1 MNSNW
6 EKSFASKSCFSMF
19 VALAALMLLAAGSK
33 QAEGQA
39 CAAQNWAASTPNIWA
54 ATVSDVV
61 MLNNSP
67 TTNQPT
73 IPIMLYD
80 GTYSPEGYSQHPQ
93 AVTQLNTN
101 WSCPSGTPVISIA
114 GAGRET
120 VSFQLF
126 ITAPAATTLSDVSVT
141 ITPLTGPGAT
151 FTSDNTGT
159 SEVTRY
165 LEGYVPYSCTG
176 ATSIGCVQATGSIP
190 DPLIPFY
197 DPYDSGNPAV
207 ATPFNVQEGTT
218 QGVWVNISIPA
229 NQTAGAYAGTL
240 TVSGTGITTTTIP
253 VNVTV
258 WNGNLPGFDA
268 GAINSSY
275 ADMLKVWLP
284 LYESN
289 LDSGEGISGSDIPLF
304 QKYQVMAHNYDI
316 DTQFDPFAP
325 SISGA
330 YPSTNPTSFTTNG
343 TTSSITWTTYDSY
356 FGPSLTPGGLF
367 SDGTAMRVLDG
378 PIANGGA
385 GAWTYG
391 AGYSWCMYN
400 CANAPLMPAGLVSLT
415 QNYAT
420 QTSQHF
426 SSNHTTENW
435 VIPDLMSYTFDEN
448 YNNHSYQLGQ
458 QPLMYQIMSQV
469 MQAINASNSSLSSTW
484 AASTAP
490 MRVLTTDEPACM
502 EDGDTTY
509 YTASACADHL
519 NLSYPGT
526 SLATPGYSTSWVTTW
541 SPSPGIYM
549 TGQPGPGLS
558 YGVDPTI
565 IAGTGYQYTLD
576 LTQGVPAESTAPA
589 PIERWTYNNG
599 GGGSGGVYRRVTYW
613 AAYKYGQDET
623 IPSVGDPNPATPAP
637 GGLWSWIGNF
647 WGGYNGTASASS
659 CNSLSPFV
667 QNGDDQ
673 GDTYIFPGNELG
685 CYYTANPVG
694 QTVLTANPAVN
705 TTCTSNNYSVC
716 NGISGPIAT
725 RELEQWRR
733 GYEDYEYL
741 YLYGKQAGRAAA
753 NAVVASIAAEGMA
766 NWEGY
771 DWENIDGAWYEYG
784 VTPVGTAYS
793 GNCTYPTAIDS
804 TIFGDLP
811 NGLPNGPTGQGSS
824 GPGLNYDACEG
835 LWSPDPYAYESA
847 RIQLAEALG
856 FAPATTPSVTSLS
869 PTSGL
874 NSGGTSVTITGTD
887 FTGATAVEFGGV
899 PATSF
904 TINSSTKI
912 TAIAPAGN
920 GIVTVQVF
928 GPGGVSESNPNDLFT
943 NVSPVT
949 VTGLS
954 PSQGVQVGGNSVSI
968 TGTYFSTGATVMFGD
983 SPATNVVVNSAT
995 SITATAPAGNGEV
1008 NVTVTTSQG
1017 TSALNSSDLY
1027 TYEPPPTVTSVSPAS
1042 GPIAGGTS
1050 VTLGGTGFV
1059 SGMTVAFGS
1068 NAGTSVNVTS
1078 STSATVTSPEGS
1090 SMSGGA
1096 VNVTVTTVDGTSPIA
1111 PPGDQYTYVSPVT
1124 VTALSVHSGAP
1135 AGGTSVVITG
1145 TDFTGASAVKFG
1157 GDAATSF
1164 TVNSS
1169 TQITATS
1176 PAGGGTVDVTV
1187 TNGSYS
1193 SAPVYADEFSYTTAI
1208 KTGVFSTLPT
1218 TAVGSTSS
1226 SQNVSITLATASAI
1240 SSITVPVAQNG
1251 VQEFKVGTV
1260 TGCTIGGGSNAA
1272 NTVCTVPITFS
1283 PQYPGIRLGT
1293 LTVNN
1298 DNDVIG
1304 TAGLAGIGQGPEIA
1318 VTPGSL
1324 TMSIGGGAYGVT
1336 DVPESVTAAEIAVSN
1351 NGSALAIDGAGN
1363 LYIADDINCLAYK
1376 VTATTQ
1382 QIVVVAGDFDY
1393 IGGRPSPTTTPS
1405 PALGSGTC
1413 PQAIAVDGAGNIYIG
1428 DAHAI
1433 NSNGYPDVV
1442 EEVSQATG
1450 EIWVMA
1456 GGGSNA
1462 PSTTSQAATSV
1473 TLAAINS
1480 LATDSSG
1487 NLYISDFYGASG
1499 NGLIEKVTPAGQL
1512 VVIAGGGSTP
1522 ISTTPEAATSA
1533 QLSGPTGMVFDASGN
1548 LYFSD
1553 QNISVIEKMTSA
1565 GQVAYFAGSGSNAPT
1580 TTPQAAL
1587 SVALNNPAGLA
1598 VDGAGDL
1605 YIADFSNDLIEQ
1617 VNLAGK
1623 LAIVAGGGGTVPT
1636 STVESSL
1643 SASFGNIEGVEVD
1656 GAGNIFIAD
1665 GQTLNNG
1672 ANMIE
1677 KVTTVGAPLNFP
1689 YTNVGSTSVP
1699 QSLNLMNIGNES
1711 LTLSSVA
1718 ATTDFP
1724 LQTTGTCT
1732 LTAHSGQS
1740 LATSANCTVE
1750 YAFDPTTG
1758 GVLDES
1764 ATLTDNNLNV
1774 SNATQLL
1781 SFTGTGVG
1789 GTNVATPTFSPV
1801 AGSYGPAQTV
1811 TISSSTSGATI
1822 YYTTNGTTPTTSS
1835 TQYTAPIT
1843 VSVSETV
1850 EALAVKSG
1858 YTNSAIGSAAYVI
1871 NGTVAT
1877 PTFSPVAGS
1886 YGPAQTVTISSATS
1900 GTTIY
1905 YTTNGTTP
1913 TTSSTQYAAPITV
1926 SVSETVEALA
1936 VKTGYTNS
1944 AIGSAAYVINGAV
1957 ATPTFSPVAGSYG
1970 PAQTV
1975 TINSA
1980 TSGATI
1986 YYTTNGTT
1994 PTTSSTQYTA
2004 PITVSTSETVEALA
2018 VKTGYTNSAI
2028 GSAAYVINGTVATP
2042 TFSPVAGTYSSAQT
2056 VTISSAT
2063 SGTTIYYT
2071 TNGTTPTTSST
2082 QYTAPITVSTSET
2095 VEALAVKTG
2104 YTNSAIGSAAYVIN
2118 GTVATPTFSPVA
2130 GSYGPAQTVT
2140 ISSATSGATIYYTT
2154 NGTTPTTS
2162 STQYTAP
2169 ITVSTS
2175 ETVEALAVKSGYTN
2189 SAIGS
2194 AAYVIN
2200 GTVATPTF
2208 SPVAGSY
2215 GPAQTVTIS
2224 STTSGTTIY
2233 YTTNGT
2239 TPTTS
2244 STQYTAPITV
2254 STSETVK
2261 ALAVK
2266 TGYTN
2271 SAIGS
2276 AAYVIN
2282 GTVATPTFSP
2292 VAGSYGPAQTVT
2304 ISSTTSGTTI
2314 YYTTNGTTPTTS
2326 STQYTAPITVSTSET
2341 VKALAVKTGYTNS
2354 AIGSAAYVIN
2364 GTVATP
2370 TFSPVAGTYSSA
2382 QTVTISSTTS
2392 GTTIYYTTNGTT
2404 PTTSSTQYTAPITV
2418 SVSET
2423 VEALAVKTGY
2433 TNSAIGSAAYTISG
2447 TLVATPTFSP
2457 AAGTYTS
2464 AQTVTISDTSPGT
2477 LIYYTTNGTT
2487 PTTSSTAYTAPIAVS
2502 TTETVKA
2509 IAALGENLATNG
2521 DFATNPPMTPGDGTY
2536 IYDPTNVAGW
2546 TFSGPTPN
2554 ASSGSY
2560 GSGVAENGS
2569 AWGFTAPP
2577 DGANQVAFLQ
2587 DNSTLTQT
2595 VGNLIV
2601 NQQYTASFY
2610 LEDRPGYSAN
2620 PITVTMNGVTLLST
2634 TPGSGWTQ
2642 YNEPFT
2648 ATAASEALTFTTSS
2662 TGGDYDTGL
2671 SDVVITATGSN
2682 LTSAVGSAAY
2692 TINLTPDITTIAG
2705 TQGGTTSPTSGMV
2718 AHGNSIGAPEGVAVA
2733 PVLNG
2738 AGGDVYF
2745 DNTNDYGLYVIYNG
2759 GAAAAAIL
2767 AADGISSPVVGDT
2780 YPINLGLD
2788 ETGPWQPDGLIV
2800 DSYGNV
2806 LLADPGYNRVYML
2819 YAGEVSGQGT
2829 NPADALLTA
2838 DASAWVVGYGLHVG
2852 YLYHVADGGTV
2863 VGAAPTTIYP
2873 HDVWVDGAE
2882 NVFFTDG
2889 SGNGFV
2895 EVVYNTSGTSAS
2907 TILTAEGY
2915 TSLKQGSTYIVAGG
2929 LSPATYPY
2937 DDDGGSS
2944 VAYNGGTSTANTA
2957 INNPWG
2963 LYGDSAGD
2971 IIFADNSSN
2980 KIKKLS
2986 GSTAVISTIGGPPAG
3001 TQTTVGHGG
3010 DGGLA
3015 TSAQMNGPIGLILDS
3030 SGDVYFADSG
3040 NSSVRMIG
3048 TNGDINTVAGTS
3060 GTSGAYSGEGGAAT
3074 SAVMNTSGDP
3084 AVFLSIDASSNIYI
3098 SDEGNDMIH
3107 KF

>member
-1 MNSNW
+1 MKRNCEKALNSNIGL
-6 EKSFASKSCFSMF
+6 SMF
-19 VALAALMLLAAGSK
+19 AAVVVVLLLVVSSTNAV
-33 QAEGQA
+33 GQA

-61 MLNNSP
+61 MLNNSS

-80 GTYSPEGYSQHPQ
+80 GTYSPWGYSQHPQ

-141 ITPLTGPGAT
+141 IAPLTGAGAT
-151 FTSDNTGT
+151 LTSDDTGT
-159 SEVTRY
+159 SAVTRY

-176 ATSIGCVQATGSIP
+176 ATAIGCVQATGSIP

-229 NQTAGAYAGTL
+229 NQTAGAYSGTL

-258 WNGNLPGFDA
+258 WNGNLPGFGA
-268 GAINSSY
+268 GSINSSY

-284 LYESN
+284 LYQS
-289 LDSGEGISGSDIPLF
+289 LMDTDEGISGSDIPLF

-325 SISGA
+325 SNSGA
-330 YPSTNPTSFTTNG
+330 YPATNPTSFTTNG

-367 SDGTAMRVLDG
+367 SDGTAMRVLDT

-400 CANAPLMPAGLVSLT
+400 CADAPLMPAGLVSLT

-420 QTSQHF
+420 QISQHF
-426 SSNHTTENW
+426 SSNHTSKSW
-435 VIPDLMSYTFDEN
+435 VIPDLMSYTFDEE
-448 YNNHSYQLGQ
+448 YNPVGNNGYQLNH
-458 QPLMYQIMSQV
+458 QPLIYQIMSQV
-469 MQAINASNSSLSSTW
+469 MQALNASNSSLSSTW

-490 MRVLTTDEPACM
+490 IRPLTTDEPACM
-502 EDGDTTY
+502 EQGDNTF
-509 YTASACADHL
+509 YTDSVCADHI
-519 NLSYPGT
+519 NLSYPGGAQ
-526 SLATPGYSTSWVTTW
+526 ATPGYSTSWVTTW
-541 SPSPGIYM
+541 SPNPGIYM
-549 TGQPGPGLS
+549 TGQPGPALS
-558 YGVDPTI
+558 YGWTNPPYVI

-576 LTQGVPAESTAPA
+576 LTQGVTALSTAPV
-589 PIERWTYNNG
+589 PIERWSYNNG
-599 GGGSGGVYRRVTYW
+599 GGGSGGLSRRATYW
-613 AAYKYGQDET
+613 TAYKYGQDET
-623 IPSVGDPNPATPAP
+623 IPTAGDPSPATPAP
-637 GGLWSWIGNF
+637 GGIWSWVGNYY
-647 WGGYNGTASASS
+647 GGGNGTSPSS
-659 CNSLSPFV
+659 CNSNSPFV
-667 QNGDDQ
+667 TNGGDQ
-673 GDTYIFPGNELG
+673 GDTYLFPGNELG

-694 QTVLTANPAVN
+694 ETVLTANPAVN
-705 TTCTSNNYSVC
+705 TSCTSNNYSVC

-753 NAVVASIAAEGMA
+753 EAVVASIAAEGMA

-771 DWENIDGAWYEYG
+771 DWENIDSGSYEYG

-793 GNCTYPTAIDS
+793 GNCTDPNPIDS
-804 TIFGDLP
+804 PIFGDLP

-824 GPGLNYDACEG
+824 GFASASYPPCEP

-856 FAPATTPSVTSLS
+856 FAPATTPSVTGLS
-869 PTSGL
+869 PTSGS
-874 NSGGTSVTITGTD
+874 NQGGTSVVITGTD

-899 PATSF
+899 AASSF

-920 GIVTVQVF
+920 GTVTVQVF
-928 GPGGVSESNPNDLFT
+928 GPGGISPSNPNDLFT
-943 NVSPVT
+943 NISPVT
-949 VTGLS
+949 ATGLS
-954 PSQGVQVGGNSVSI
+954 PSTGVQAGGNTVSI
-968 TGTYFSTGATVMFGD
+968 TGTYFSTGATVMFGY

-995 SITATAPAGNGEV
+995 NITATAPSGTGEV
-1008 NVTVTTSQG
+1008 NVTVTTYQG
-1017 TSALNSSDLY
+1017 TSAENSADLY

-1059 SGMTVAFGS
+1059 SGMTVDFGS
-1068 NAGTSVNVTS
+1068 PAGTSVNVTS
-1078 STSATVTSPEGS
+1078 STSLTVTSPEGS

-1096 VNVTVTTVDGTSPIA
+1096 VNITVTTVDGTSPVVGG
-1111 PPGDQYTYVSPVT
+1111 PDQFTYTSPVT
-1124 VTALSVHSGAP
+1124 VTGLSVHSGAP

-1145 TDFTGASAVKFG
+1145 TDITGASAVKFG
-1157 GDAATSF
+1157 SDSATSF

-1187 TNGSYS
+1187 TNGSFS

-1272 NTVCTVPITFS
+1272 NTVCTVPITFT
-1283 PQYPGIRLGT
+1283 PQYPGLRMGT

-1304 TAGLAGIGQGPEIA
+1304 TAGLAGVGQGPEIA

-1324 TMSIGGGAYGVT
+1324 TMAIGGGQYGVSQ
-1336 DVPESVTAAEIAVSN
+1336 VPESVTAAAFSVSN
-1351 NGSALAIDGAGN
+1351 NGSGLAMDGAGN
-1363 LYIADDINCLAYK
+1363 LYIADNSGNCMAYK
-1376 VTATTQ
+1376 VNPLTN
-1382 QIVVVAGDFDY
+1382 QIVAVAGDVDFV
-1393 IGGRPSPTTTPS
+1393 GGRPVPTTTPE

-1413 PQAIAVDGAGNIYIG
+1413 PQAIAVDGAGNIYIA
-1428 DAHAI
+1428 DAKAL
-1433 NSNGYPDVV
+1433 NTNGYPDVV

-1456 GGGSNA
+1456 GGGANA

-1473 TLAAINS
+1473 AINGINS
-1480 LATDSSG
+1480 LATDSAG
-1487 NLYISDFYGASG
+1487 NLYISDFF
-1499 NGLIEKVTPAGQL
+1499 NNLIEKVTPAGQL
-1512 VVIAGGGSTP
+1512 VVVAGGGSTP
-1522 ISTTPEAATSA
+1522 VSTTPQAATSA
-1533 QLSGPTGMVFDASGN
+1533 QLNGPTGMVFDASGN
-1548 LYFSD
+1548 FYLSD
-1553 QNISVIEKMTSA
+1553 QNISMIEKINTS
-1565 GQVAYFAGSGSNAPT
+1565 GQIVSFAGGGSNAPT
-1580 TTPQAAL
+1580 STPQAAL
-1587 SVALNNPAGLA
+1587 TVGLNNPAGLA

-1617 VNLAGK
+1617 VNLAGE
-1623 LAIVAGGGGTVPT
+1623 LVVVAGGGTIVPT
-1636 STVESSL
+1636 STVQSSL
-1643 SASFGNIEGVEVD
+1643 TASLGNIEGVEVD

-1665 GQTLNNG
+1665 GQNIGNGNN
-1672 ANMIE
+1672 MVE

-1699 QSLNLMNIGNES
+1699 QSLKLTNIGNKS
-1711 LTLSSVA
+1711 LTLSSVS

-1724 LQTTGTCT
+1724 LQTSGTCT
-1732 LTAHSGQS
+1732 VTAHSGQS
-1740 LATSANCTVE
+1740 LATSTNCSLN

-1764 ATLTDNNLNV
+1764 ATLTDNNLNT
-1774 SNATQLL
+1774 SGATQLL
-1781 SFTGTGVG
+1781 SFTGTGLG
-1789 GTNVATPTFSPV
+1789 GTNVATPTFSPG

-1811 TISSSTSGATI
+1811 TISSSTSGATIYYTTNGTTPTTGSTLYSSPITVSTSETVEALAVKTGYTNSAIGSAVYVINGTVATPTFSPGAGTYSSAQTVTISSATSDTTI

-1850 EALAVKSG
+1850 EALAAKTG

-1900 GTTIY
+1900 G
-1905 YTTNGTTP
+1905 
-1913 TTSSTQYAAPITV
+1913 
-1926 SVSETVEALA
+1926 
-1936 VKTGYTNS
+1936 
-1944 AIGSAAYVINGAV
+1944 
-1957 ATPTFSPVAGSYG
+1957 
-1970 PAQTV
+1970 
-1975 TINSA
+1975 
-1980 TSGATI
+1980 ATI

-1994 PTTSSTQYTA
+1994 PTTSSTLYSSA
-2004 PITVSTSETVEALA
+2004 ITVSASETVEALA

-2082 QYTAPITVSTSET
+2082 LYSSPITVSSSET

-2104 YTNSAIGSAAYVIN
+2104 YSNSAIGSAAYVIN
-2118 GTVATPTFSPVA
+2118 GTVATPTFSPA
-2130 GSYGPAQTVT
+2130 
-2140 ISSATSGATIYYTT
+2140 
-2154 NGTTPTTS
+2154 
-2162 STQYTAP
+2162 
-2169 ITVSTS
+2169 
-2175 ETVEALAVKSGYTN
+2175 
-2189 SAIGS
+2189 
-2194 AAYVIN
+2194 
-2200 GTVATPTF
+2200 
-2208 SPVAGSY
+2208 AGSY

-2233 YTTNGT
+2233 YTTNGS
-2239 TPTTS
+2239 TPTTGSTLYS
-2244 STQYTAPITV
+2244 SPITV
-2254 STSETVK
+2254 SITETVK

-2304 ISSTTSGTTI
+2304 ISSTTSGATI
-2314 YYTTNGTTPTTS
+2314 YYTTNGSTPTTS
-2326 STQYTAPITVSTSET
+2326 STLYSSAITVSTTET

-2354 AIGSAAYVIN
+2354 AVGSAAYVIN

-2404 PTTSSTQYTAPITV
+2404 PTTSSTLYSSAITV
-2418 SVSET
+2418 STSET
-2423 VEALAVKTGY
+2423 VKALAVKTGY
-2433 TNSAIGSAAYTISG
+2433 TNSAVGSAAYTISG
-2447 TLVATPTFSP
+2447 TIIATPTFSP
-2457 AAGTYTS
+2457 GAGTYSS
-2464 AQTVTISDTSPGT
+2464 AQTVTISDATSGT
-2477 LIYYTTNGTT
+2477 AIYYTTNGTT
-2487 PTTSSTAYTAPIAVS
+2487 PTISSTVYSAPITVS
-2502 TTETVKA
+2502 TSETVEA
-2509 IAALGENLATNG
+2509 IAAPGQSVTNS
-2521 DFATNPPMTPGDGTY
+2521 DFATTPPMTPGDGTY
-2536 IYDPTNVAGW
+2536 TYDPTNVSGW
-2546 TFSGPTPN
+2546 TFSG
-2554 ASSGSY
+2554 SSGS
-2560 GSGVAENGS
+2560 GSGVAEYGS
-2569 AWGFTAPP
+2569 AWGFTAAP

-2587 DNSTLTQT
+2587 DTATLTQT
-2595 VGNLIV
+2595 ISNLIIG
-2601 NQQYTASFY
+2601 QQYTASFY
-2610 LEDRPGYSAN
+2610 LEGRPGYSSN
-2620 PITVTMNGVTLLST
+2620 PITVTIAGTNLLST

-2648 ATAASEALTFTTSS
+2648 ATATSEVLSFSTTASS
-2662 TGGDYDTGL
+2662 GDYDTGL
-2671 SDVVITATGSN
+2671 SDVKINAVSPP
-2682 LTSAVGSAAY
+2682 TSAVGSAAY
-2692 TINLTPDITTIAG
+2692 TINPPDITTIAG
-2705 TQGGTTSPTSGMV
+2705 VQGGTTSPTSGMV
-2718 AHGNSIGAPEGVAVA
+2718 AYSNSIGAPEGVAVA
-2733 PVLNG
+2733 PVLNS
-2738 AGGDVYF
+2738 AGGDIYF
-2745 DNTNDYGLYVIYNG
+2745 DNTNDYGLYVIYKG

-2788 ETGPWQPDGLIV
+2788 ETGPWQPSGLYV

-2819 YAGEVSGQGT
+2819 YAGEVTGQGT

-2838 DASAWVVGYGLHVG
+2838 DGSAWVVGYGLHVG
-2852 YLYHVADGGTV
+2852 YLYHIADGGTV

-2873 HDVWVDGAE
+2873 HDVRVDSAE

-2895 EVVYNTSGTSAS
+2895 EVVYNATGTSANA
-2907 TILTAEGY
+2907 ILTAEGY
-2915 TSLKQGSTYIVAGG
+2915 TSLKQGSTYIIAGG
-2929 LSPATYPY
+2929 LSTTTYPY

-2944 VAYNGGTSTANTA
+2944 VAYNGATSTANTA

-2963 LYGDSAGD
+2963 LCGDSAGD
-2971 IIFADNSSN
+2971 IIFADSTSN

-2986 GSTAVISTIGGPPAG
+2986 GTTAVLSTIGGPAAG

-3015 TSAQMNGPIGLILDS
+3015 TSAQMNHPIGVILDP
-3030 SGDVYFADSG
+3030 SGNVYFADSG

-3048 TNGDINTVAGTS
+3048 TNGYISTVAGTS
-3060 GTSGAYSGEGGAAT
+3060 GTSGTYSGEGGLAT
-3074 SAVMNTSGDP
+3074 SAVMNTSGGP
-3084 AVFLSIDASSNIYI
+3084 AVFLSIDSSSNIYI

>member
-1 MNSNW
+1 MKRNCGKMLNSNIGL
-6 EKSFASKSCFSMF
+6 SMF
-19 VALAALMLLAAGSK
+19 AAVVVFLLLVMGGKDAA
-33 QAEGQA
+33 GQA

-61 MLNNSP
+61 MLNNNP

-73 IPIMLYD
+73 IPTMLYD
-80 GTYSPEGYSQHPQ
+80 GTYSPWGYSQHPQ
-93 AVTQLNTN
+93 PVTQLNTN
-101 WSCPSGTPVISIA
+101 WSCPSGTPTISIA

-126 ITAPAATTLSDVSVT
+126 ITAPAATTLSDITVT
-141 ITPLTGPGAT
+141 VNPLTGPGT
-151 FTSDNTGT
+151 TLTSDNTGN
-159 SEVTRY
+159 SAVTRY

-176 ATSIGCVQATGSIP
+176 ATAIGCVQATGSIP

-229 NQTAGAYAGTL
+229 NQTAGAYTGTL
-240 TVSGTGITTTTIP
+240 TVSGTGISTTTIP
-253 VNVTV
+253 VNLTV
-258 WNGNLPGFDA
+258 WNGNLPGIDA
-268 GAINSSY
+268 GTTNSSY

-330 YPSTNPTSFTTNG
+330 YPATNPTSFTTNG
-343 TTSSITWTTYDSY
+343 TTSTIDWTTYDSY
-356 FGPSLTPGGLF
+356 FGASLTPGGLF
-367 SDGTAMRVLDG
+367 SDGTAMRVLDT

-385 GAWTYG
+385 GAWTYPP
-391 AGYSWCMYN
+391 GYSWCMYN
-400 CANAPLMPAGLVSLT
+400 CGNAPLMPAGLVSLT

-420 QTSQHF
+420 QISQHF
-426 SSNHTTENW
+426 SSNHTTKNW
-435 VIPDLMSYTFDEN
+435 AIPDLMSYTFDEN
-448 YNNHSYQLGQ
+448 YNTHSYQLGD

-469 MQAINASNSSLSSTW
+469 MQALNASNSSLSPTW

-490 MRVLTTDEPACM
+490 IRPLTTDEPACM

-509 YTASACADHL
+509 YTNSACADHI
-519 NLSYPGT
+519 NLSYPGS

-549 TGQPGPGLS
+549 TGQPGPALS

-565 IAGTGYQYTLD
+565 IAGTGYQFTLD
-576 LTQGVPAESTAPA
+576 LTQGVPALSTAPA

-599 GGGSGGVYRRVTYW
+599 GGGSGGIYRRLTYW

-623 IPSVGDPNPATPAP
+623 IPSVGDPSPAAPAP

-667 QNGDDQ
+667 ANGDDQ

-694 QTVLTANPAVN
+694 ETVMTFNPAVN
-705 TTCTSNNYSVC
+705 TTCTSNGYSVC

-753 NAVVASIAAEGMA
+753 EAVVASVAAEGMA
-766 NWEGY
+766 DWQGY
-771 DWENIDGAWYEYG
+771 DWENIDGGWYEYG
-784 VTPVGTAYS
+784 VLPVGTAYS
-793 GNCTYPTAIDS
+793 GNCTDPNPINS
-804 TIFGDLP
+804 PIFGDLP

-824 GPGLNYDACEG
+824 GASLGYNPCEG

-847 RIQLAEALG
+847 RIELAEALG
-856 FAPATTPSVTSLS
+856 FAPASTPSVTGLS
-869 PTSGL
+869 PSSGL
-874 NSGGTSVTITGTD
+874 NSGGTSVVITGTD

-899 PATSF
+899 AATSF

-920 GIVTVQVF
+920 GTVTVEVF
-928 GPGGVSESNPNDLFT
+928 GPGGVSPSNPNDVFT

-954 PSQGVQVGGNSVSI
+954 PNQGVEAGGNSVTI
-968 TGTYFSTGATVMFGD
+968 TGTYFSTGATVLFGY

-995 SITATAPAGNGEV
+995 SITATAPSGTGEV

-1017 TSALNSSDLY
+1017 TSAENSADLY
-1027 TYEPPPTVTSVSPAS
+1027 TYEPPPTVSSVSPSS

-1050 VTLGGTGFV
+1050 VTIGGTGFV
-1059 SGMTVAFGS
+1059 SGMTVDFGS
-1068 NAGTSVNVTS
+1068 TPGTSVNVTS
-1078 STSATVTSPEGS
+1078 STSLTVTSPAGS
-1090 SMSGGA
+1090 SMSGGI
-1096 VNVTVTTVDGTSPIA
+1096 VNITVTTVDGTSPVVGG
-1111 PPGDQYTYVSPVT
+1111 PDQFNYVSPVT
-1124 VTALSVHSGAP
+1124 VTGLSVHSGAP

-1157 GDAATSF
+1157 GDSATSF

-1176 PAGGGTVDVTV
+1176 PAGGGTVDITV

-1193 SAPVYADEFSYTTAI
+1193 SAPVYADEFSYTAAI
-1208 KTGVFSTLPT
+1208 KTGVFSVLPT

-1226 SQNVSITLATASAI
+1226 SQNVQITLATASAI
-1240 SSITVPVAQNG
+1240 SSITVPKAQNG
-1251 VQEFKVGTV
+1251 VQEFTVGTV

-1272 NTVCTVPITFS
+1272 NTVCTVPITFT
-1283 PQYPGIRLGT
+1283 PQYPGLRMGT

-1304 TAGLAGIGQGPEIA
+1304 TAGLAGVGQGPEVA

-1324 TMSIGGGAYGVT
+1324 TMAIGGGQYGVSQ
-1336 DVPESVTAAEIAVSN
+1336 VPESVTAAAFSVSN
-1351 NGSALAIDGAGN
+1351 NGSGLAMDGAGN
-1363 LYIADDINCLAYK
+1363 LYIADNSGNCMAYK
-1376 VTATTQ
+1376 VNPLTN
-1382 QIVVVAGDFDY
+1382 QIVAVAGDVDFV
-1393 IGGRPSPTTTPS
+1393 GGRPVPTTTPE

-1428 DAHAI
+1428 DANAL
-1433 NSNGYPDVV
+1433 NSGGYPNVV

-1456 GGGSNA
+1456 GGGSNT
-1462 PSTTSQAATSV
+1462 PSTTPQAATSV
-1473 TLAAINS
+1473 TISAINS
-1480 LATDSSG
+1480 LATDSAG
-1487 NLYISDFYGASG
+1487 NLYISDFF
-1499 NGLIEKVTPAGQL
+1499 NNLIEKVTPAGQL
-1512 VVIAGGGSTP
+1512 VVVAGGGSTP
-1522 ISTTPEAATSA
+1522 VSTTPQAATSA
-1533 QLSGPTGMVFDASGN
+1533 QLNGPTGMVFDAAGN
-1548 LYFSD
+1548 LYLSD
-1553 QNISVIEKMTSA
+1553 QNISMIEKINSS
-1565 GQVAYFAGSGSNAPT
+1565 GQIVSFAGGGSNAPS

-1587 SVALNNPAGLA
+1587 TVGLNNPAGLA

-1605 YIADFSNDLIEQ
+1605 YIADFSNNLVEQ
-1617 VNLAGK
+1617 VNLAGQ
-1623 LAIVAGGGGTVPT
+1623 LVVVAGGGSIVPT
-1636 STVESSL
+1636 ATAQSSL
-1643 SASFGNIEGVEVD
+1643 TASLGNIEGVEVD
-1656 GAGNIFIAD
+1656 GAGNIYIAD
-1665 GQTLNNG
+1665 NQNIGNGNN
-1672 ANMIE
+1672 MVE
-1677 KVTTVGAPLNFP
+1677 KVSTVGYPLNFP

-1699 QSLNLMNIGNES
+1699 QSLNLSNIGNQS
-1711 LTLSSVA
+1711 LTLSTLS

-1724 LQTTGTCT
+1724 LQSSGSCT
-1732 LTAHSGQS
+1732 VTAHSGQS
-1740 LATSANCTVE
+1740 LATSTKCSVN
-1750 YAFDPTTG
+1750 YAFEPTTG

-1764 ATLTDNNLNV
+1764 ATLTDNSLNV
-1774 SNATQLL
+1774 SGATQLL
-1781 SFTGTGVG
+1781 SFTGTGLG
-1789 GTNVATPTFSPV
+1789 GTNVATPTFSPA

-1811 TISSSTSGATI
+1811 TISSATPGATI

-1835 TQYTAPIT
+1835 P
-1843 VSVSETV
+1843 
-1850 EALAVKSG
+1850 
-1858 YTNSAIGSAAYVI
+1858 
-1871 NGTVAT
+1871 
-1877 PTFSPVAGS
+1877 
-1886 YGPAQTVTISSATS
+1886 
-1900 GTTIY
+1900 
-1905 YTTNGTTP
+1905 
-1913 TTSSTQYAAPITV
+1913 
-1926 SVSETVEALA
+1926 
-1936 VKTGYTNS
+1936 
-1944 AIGSAAYVINGAV
+1944 
-1957 ATPTFSPVAGSYG
+1957 
-1970 PAQTV
+1970 
-1975 TINSA
+1975 
-1980 TSGATI
+1980 
-1986 YYTTNGTT
+1986 
-1994 PTTSSTQYTA
+1994 QYTA

-2028 GSAAYVINGTVATP
+2028 GSAAYVINGAVATP
-2042 TFSPVAGTYSSAQT
+2042 TFSPGAGTYGPAQT

-2175 ETVEALAVKSGYTN
+2175 ETVEALAVKTGYTNSAIGSAAYVINGTVATPTFSPVAGTYSSSQTVTISSATSGTTIYYTTNGTTPTTSSTQYTAPITVSTSETVKALAVKAGYTNSAIGSAAYVISSTVATPTFSPVAGSYGPAQTVTISSTTSGATIYYTTNGTTPTTSSTQYTAPITVSVSETVKALAVKSGYTN

-2254 STSETVK
+2254 SV
-2261 ALAVK
+2261 
-2266 TGYTN
+2266 
-2271 SAIGS
+2271 
-2276 AAYVIN
+2276 
-2282 GTVATPTFSP
+2282 
-2292 VAGSYGPAQTVT
+2292 
-2304 ISSTTSGTTI
+2304 
-2314 YYTTNGTTPTTS
+2314 
-2326 STQYTAPITVSTSET
+2326 SET

-2370 TFSPVAGTYSSA
+2370 TFSPVAGTYIAA

-2423 VEALAVKTGY
+2423 VKALAVKTGY
-2433 TNSAIGSAAYTISG
+2433 TNSAIGSAAYTI
-2447 TLVATPTFSP
+2447 
-2457 AAGTYTS
+2457 
-2464 AQTVTISDTSPGT
+2464 
-2477 LIYYTTNGTT
+2477 
-2487 PTTSSTAYTAPIAVS
+2487 
-2502 TTETVKA
+2502 
-2509 IAALGENLATNG
+2509 
-2521 DFATNPPMTPGDGTY
+2521 NPPP
-2536 IYDPTNVAGW
+2536 A
-2546 TFSGPTPN
+2546 
-2554 ASSGSY
+2554 
-2560 GSGVAENGS
+2560 
-2569 AWGFTAPP
+2569 
-2577 DGANQVAFLQ
+2577 
-2587 DNSTLTQT
+2587 
-2595 VGNLIV
+2595 
-2601 NQQYTASFY
+2601 
-2610 LEDRPGYSAN
+2610 
-2620 PITVTMNGVTLLST
+2620 
-2634 TPGSGWTQ
+2634 
-2642 YNEPFT
+2642 
-2648 ATAASEALTFTTSS
+2648 
-2662 TGGDYDTGL
+2662 
-2671 SDVVITATGSN
+2671 
-2682 LTSAVGSAAY
+2682 
-2692 TINLTPDITTIAG
+2692 ITTIAG
-2705 TQGGTTSPTSGMV
+2705 VQGGTTNPTNGMV

-2733 PVLNG
+2733 PVING
-2738 AGGDVYF
+2738 AGGDIYF
-2745 DNTNDYGLYVIYNG
+2745 DNCSTSWNCSYNYNIYVIYEG
-2759 GAAAAAIL
+2759 GAAANVLLTAS
-2767 AADGISSPVVGDT
+2767 GVTSPIVGDT
-2780 YPINLGLD
+2780 YQINSPD
-2788 ETGPWQPDGLIV
+2788 QTGPATPSGLFV
-2800 DSYGNV
+2800 DSYGN
-2806 LLADPGYNRVYML
+2806 LLVADWGYARVYMF
-2819 YAGEVSGQGT
+2819 YVGDISGQGT
-2829 NPADALLTA
+2829 NPADALIVA
-2838 DASAWVVGYGLHVG
+2838 DGSTWEVGYGLHAG
-2852 YLYHVADGGTV
+2852 YSYHIADGSVV
-2863 VGAAPTTIYP
+2863 VGGASTNPQP
-2873 HDVWVDGAE
+2873 RDVWVDSAE

-2889 SGNGFV
+2889 SGNGLV
-2895 EVVYNTSGTSAS
+2895 EVVYNKTGTSAA

-2915 TSLKQGSTYIVAGG
+2915 TSLQQGSTYVIAGG
-2929 LSPATYPY
+2929 QSTTTYPY
-2937 DDDGGSS
+2937 DNDSGSS
-2944 VAYNGGTSTANTA
+2944 VAYNGATSTANTA
-2957 INNPWG
+2957 INSPWG
-2963 LYGDSAGD
+2963 LYGDSGGD
-2971 IIFADNSSN
+2971 IIFSDSASN

-2986 GSTAVISTIGGPPAG
+2986 GTTAVLSTIGGPAAG

-3015 TSAQMNGPIGLILDS
+3015 TSAQMNAPIGLILDA
-3030 SGDVYFADSG
+3030 SGNIYFADSG

-3048 TNGDINTVAGTS
+3048 TSGYISTVAGTS
-3060 GTSGAYSGEGGAAT
+3060 GTSGTYSGEGGPAT
-3074 SAVMNTSGDP
+3074 SSVMNMNAGGPVT
-3084 AVFLSIDASSNIYI
+3084 FLSIDGSGNIYI

>member
-1 MNSNW
+1 MSWNLGR
-6 EKSFASKSCFSMF
+6 KLISKIGTSMF
-19 VALAALMLLAAGSK
+19 VTLAVLMLLVSGSK
-33 QAEGQA
+33 RAAGQA

-73 IPIMLYD
+73 IPVMLYD
-80 GTYSPEGYSQHPQ
+80 GTYSPWGYSQHPQ

-126 ITAPAATTLSDVSVT
+126 MTAPAATTLGDVSVT

-151 FTSDNTGT
+151 VTSDNTGT

-207 ATPFNVQEGTT
+207 ATPFNVQQGTT
-218 QGVWVNISIPA
+218 QAVWVNISIPA
-229 NQTAGAYAGTL
+229 NQTAGAYTGTL
-240 TVSGTGITTTTIP
+240 TVSGTGISTETIP
-253 VNVTV
+253 VDLTV

-268 GAINSSY
+268 GSTNASY

-284 LYESN
+284 LYESS

-400 CANAPLMPAGLVSLT
+400 CADAPLMPAGLVALT

-426 SSNHTTENW
+426 STNHTSKNW
-435 VIPDLMSYTFDEN
+435 AIPDLMSYTFDEN
-448 YNNHSYQLGQ
+448 YNNHSYQLGD

-502 EDGDTTY
+502 EDGDTPY

-526 SLATPGYSTSWVTTW
+526 ALATPGYSTSWVTTW

-576 LTQGVPAESTAPA
+576 LTEGVPALSTAPA

-623 IPSVGDPNPATPAP
+623 IASVGDPSPATPAP

-667 QNGDDQ
+667 ANGDDQ

-694 QTVLTANPAVN
+694 ETVLTANPAVN

-753 NAVVASIAAEGMA
+753 NAVVASIAAEEMA

-771 DWENIDGAWYEYG
+771 DWENIDGGWYEYG

-793 GNCTYPTAIDS
+793 GNCTYPEAINS
-804 TIFGDLP
+804 SIFGDLP
-811 NGLPNGPTGQGSS
+811 NGLPYGPTGQGSS
-824 GPGLNYDACEG
+824 GPGLNYNACEG

-847 RIQLAEALG
+847 RIELAEALG
-856 FAPATTPSVTSLS
+856 FAPATTPSVTGLN

-874 NSGGTSVTITGTD
+874 NSGGTSVVITGTD

-899 PATSF
+899 EATSF
-904 TINSSTKI
+904 VINSSTKI
-912 TAIAPAGN
+912 TAVAPAGN
-920 GIVTVQVF
+920 GTVTVQVF
-928 GPGGVSESNPNDLFT
+928 GPGGVSPSNPNDLFT

-954 PSQGVQVGGNSVSI
+954 PSQGIQVGGNSVSI
-968 TGTYFSTGATVMFGD
+968 TGTYFSTGATVMFG
-983 SPATNVVVNSAT
+983 STPATNVVVNSAT
-995 SITATAPAGNGEV
+995 SITATAPAGTGEV

-1017 TSALNSSDLY
+1017 TSAENSADLY

-1059 SGMTVAFGS
+1059 TGMTVDFGS
-1068 NAGTSVNVTS
+1068 NLGTSVNVTS
-1078 STSATVTSPEGS
+1078 STSATVTSPQGS

-1111 PPGDQYTYVSPVT
+1111 GADQFTYVSPVT
-1124 VTALSVHSGAP
+1124 VTGLSVHSGAP

-1157 GDAATSF
+1157 GDAAASF
-1164 TVNSS
+1164 TVNSN

-1208 KTGVFSTLPT
+1208 KAGVFSTLPT

-1226 SQNVSITLATASAI
+1226 SQNVQITLATASAI
-1240 SSITVPVAQNG
+1240 SSITVPLAQNG

-1260 TGCTIGGGSNAA
+1260 TGCTIGGSSNPA
-1272 NTVCTVPITFS
+1272 NTVCTVPITFT
-1283 PQYPGIRLGT
+1283 PQYPGLRMGT

-1304 TAGLAGIGQGPEIA
+1304 TAGLAGVGQGPEIA

-1324 TMSIGGGAYGVT
+1324 TMAIGGGAYGVT
-1336 DVPESVTAAEIAVSN
+1336 EVPESVTTAAIAVSN
-1351 NGSALAIDGAGN
+1351 NGSGLAMDGAGN

-1376 VTATTQ
+1376 VNPLTN
-1382 QIVVVAGDFDY
+1382 QIVVIAGDYDY
-1393 IGGRPSPTTTPS
+1393 IGNEPVPTTTPS

-1413 PQAIAVDGAGNIYIG
+1413 PQAIAVDGAGNVYIG
-1428 DAHAI
+1428 DAHVL
-1433 NSNGYPDVV
+1433 NSSGYPDAV
-1442 EEVSQATG
+1442 EEISQATG
-1450 EIWVMA
+1450 EIWIMA

-1473 TLAAINS
+1473 AINGINS
-1480 LATDSSG
+1480 LATDLSG
-1487 NLYISDFYGASG
+1487 NLYISDFF
-1499 NGLIEKVTPAGQL
+1499 NNEIEKVTPAGQL
-1512 VVIAGGGSTP
+1512 VVVAGGGSTP
-1522 ISTTPEAATSA
+1522 VSTTPQAATSA
-1533 QLSGPTGMVFDASGN
+1533 QLNGPTGMVFDAAGN
-1548 LYFSD
+1548 FYLSD
-1553 QNISVIEKMTSA
+1553 QNISMIEKINTS
-1565 GQVAYFAGSGSNAPT
+1565 GQIYSFAGGGSNSPSD
-1580 TTPQAAL
+1580 TPQAAL
-1587 SVALNNPAGLA
+1587 TVALNNPAGLA

-1617 VNLAGK
+1617 INVAGE
-1623 LAIVAGGGGTVPT
+1623 LVVVAGGGSTVPT
-1636 STVESSL
+1636 STVQSSL
-1643 SASFGNIEGVEVD
+1643 DASLGNIEGVEVD

-1665 GQTLNNG
+1665 GQNIGNG
-1672 ANMIE
+1672 DNMVE

-1689 YTNVGSTSVP
+1689 YTNVGSKSVP
-1699 QSLNLMNIGNES
+1699 QSLTLTDIGNTS
-1711 LTLSSVA
+1711 LTMSSVSA
-1718 ATTDFP
+1718 ATDYP

-1732 LTAHSGQS
+1732 VTAQNGQTLT
-1740 LATSANCTVE
+1740 TSSSCTIAYV
-1750 YAFDPTTG
+1750 FDPTVG
-1758 GVLDES
+1758 GVLDET

-1774 SNATQLL
+1774 ANSTQKF
-1781 SFTGTGVG
+1781 SFAGTGIG
-1789 GTNVATPTFSPV
+1789 GTTVATPTFSPAGGAYV
-1801 AGSYGPAQTV
+1801 SSQTVTIGDSTTGASIYYTTNGSTPTTNSSLYSSPVAVSASETLEALAAKSGETNSSVASAVYIINATVATPTFSPAAGSYGPAQTVTIGDTTGGSTIYYTTNGSTPTTASSLYGSPITVSATETVKALAAESGYNNSAVASAAYTINGTVATPGFSPAPGAYGPAQSVTISDATSGSTIYYTTNGSTPTTASSTYSSAITVSATETLEAIAAKANYTTSAVESGVYTINGAVATPTFSPAAGTYSTAQTVTISDTLSGSTIYYTTNGTTPTTASSTYSSAITVSATETLEALAVKAGYSNSAVGSAVYTINGTVATPGFSPAAGTYNTSQSVTISDGTSGASIYYTTNGSTPTTGSTLYSSAITVSATETLKALAAKSGFTNSAVASAVYTLTVATPGFSPAAGTYNSAQSVTLSSSTPSASIYYTTNGSTPTTASTLYSSAITVSATETVKALGAKSGYTNSAAGSAVYTLKVATPTYSPAAGSYGPAQTV
-1811 TISSSTSGATI
+1811 TISDTTSGATIYYTTNATTPTTASTRYTSAITVSATETVEALGVLTGYTNSVVGTAAYTINGAVATPTFSPTAGTYSSAQTVTISDGTSGASI

-1835 TQYTAPIT
+1835 TLYSSAIT
-1843 VSVSETV
+1843 VSTTET
-1850 EALAVKSG
+1850 L
-1858 YTNSAIGSAAYVI
+1858 
-1871 NGTVAT
+1871 
-1877 PTFSPVAGS
+1877 
-1886 YGPAQTVTISSATS
+1886 
-1900 GTTIY
+1900 
-1905 YTTNGTTP
+1905 
-1913 TTSSTQYAAPITV
+1913 
-1926 SVSETVEALA
+1926 EALA
-1936 VKTGYTNS
+1936 VKTGYSNS
-1944 AIGSAAYVINGAV
+1944 AV
-1957 ATPTFSPVAGSYG
+1957 
-1970 PAQTV
+1970 
-1975 TINSA
+1975 
-1980 TSGATI
+1980 
-1986 YYTTNGTT
+1986 
-1994 PTTSSTQYTA
+1994 
-2004 PITVSTSETVEALA
+2004 
-2018 VKTGYTNSAI
+2018 
-2028 GSAAYVINGTVATP
+2028 
-2042 TFSPVAGTYSSAQT
+2042 
-2056 VTISSAT
+2056 
-2063 SGTTIYYT
+2063 
-2071 TNGTTPTTSST
+2071 
-2082 QYTAPITVSTSET
+2082 
-2095 VEALAVKTG
+2095 
-2104 YTNSAIGSAAYVIN
+2104 
-2118 GTVATPTFSPVA
+2118 
-2130 GSYGPAQTVT
+2130 
-2140 ISSATSGATIYYTT
+2140 
-2154 NGTTPTTS
+2154 
-2162 STQYTAP
+2162 
-2169 ITVSTS
+2169 
-2175 ETVEALAVKSGYTN
+2175 
-2189 SAIGS
+2189 
-2194 AAYVIN
+2194 
-2200 GTVATPTF
+2200 
-2208 SPVAGSY
+2208 
-2215 GPAQTVTIS
+2215 
-2224 STTSGTTIY
+2224 
-2233 YTTNGT
+2233 
-2239 TPTTS
+2239 
-2244 STQYTAPITV
+2244 
-2254 STSETVK
+2254 
-2261 ALAVK
+2261 
-2266 TGYTN
+2266 
-2271 SAIGS
+2271 
-2276 AAYVIN
+2276 
-2282 GTVATPTFSP
+2282 
-2292 VAGSYGPAQTVT
+2292 
-2304 ISSTTSGTTI
+2304 
-2314 YYTTNGTTPTTS
+2314 
-2326 STQYTAPITVSTSET
+2326 
-2341 VKALAVKTGYTNS
+2341 
-2354 AIGSAAYVIN
+2354 
-2364 GTVATP
+2364 
-2370 TFSPVAGTYSSA
+2370 
-2382 QTVTISSTTS
+2382 
-2392 GTTIYYTTNGTT
+2392 
-2404 PTTSSTQYTAPITV
+2404 
-2418 SVSET
+2418 
-2423 VEALAVKTGY
+2423 
-2433 TNSAIGSAAYTISG
+2433 GSAAYTITVTS
-2447 TLVATPTFSP
+2447 VATPAFNP

-2464 AQTVTISDTSPGT
+2464 IQTVTISDATAGT

-2487 PTTSSTAYTAPIAVS
+2487 PTTASTAYSIPITVS
-2502 TTETVKA
+2502 NSETVEA
-2509 IAALGENLATNG
+2509 IAALDENLVTNG

-2546 TFSGPTPN
+2546 TFSGATQN
-2554 ASSGSY
+2554 ASTGSY

-2569 AWGFTAPP
+2569 AWDFTAAP

-2587 DNSTLTQT
+2587 DNATLTET
-2595 VGNLIV
+2595 ISNLIV

-2610 LEDRPGYSAN
+2610 LEDRPGYSAD

-2648 ATAASEALTFTTSS
+2648 ATATSEVLSFTTTTSS
-2662 TGGDYDTGL
+2662 GDYDTGV
-2671 SDVVITATGSN
+2671 SDVAIYATGSS

-2692 TINLTPDITTIAG
+2692 TINLSPDITTIAG
-2705 TQGGTTSPTSGMV
+2705 VQGGTTSPTSGMV
-2718 AHGNSIGAPEGVAVA
+2718 AHGNSVGAPEGVAIA
-2733 PVLNG
+2733 PVLNS

-2788 ETGPWQPDGLIV
+2788 ETGPWQPDGLFV

-2806 LLADPGYNRVYML
+2806 LIADPGYNRVYML
-2819 YAGEVSGQGT
+2819 YAGEVTGQGT

-2838 DASAWVVGYGLHVG
+2838 DGSAWVVGYGLHAG

-2863 VGAAPTTIYP
+2863 FGAAPTTIYP
-2873 HDVWVDGAE
+2873 HGVWADSAE

-2889 SGNGFV
+2889 AGNGLV
-2895 EVVYNTSGTSAS
+2895 EVVYNTTGTSAKA
-2907 TILTAEGY
+2907 ILTAEGY
-2915 TSLKQGSTYIVAGG
+2915 TTFTQGSTYIIAGG
-2929 LSPATYPY
+2929 QSTTTYPY

-2944 VAYNGGTSTANTA
+2944 VAYNGATSTSNTA

-2963 LYGDSAGD
+2963 IYGDSAGD

-2986 GSTAVISTIGGPPAG
+2986 GTTAVLSTIGGPAAG

-3015 TSAQMNGPIGLILDS
+3015 TSAQMNSPYGVILDP
-3030 SGDVYFADSG
+3030 SGNVYFVDSG
-3040 NSSVRMIG
+3040 NSSVRMIATTG
-3048 TNGDINTVAGTS
+3048 YIGTVAGTS
-3060 GTSGAYSGEGGAAT
+3060 GTSGTYSGEGGLAT
-3074 SAVMNTSGDP
+3074 SAVMNTSTGP
-3084 AVFLSIDASSNIYI
+3084 AVFLTIDASSNIYI
-3098 SDEGNDMIH
+3098 SDVGNDMIH